1 MAHRKNPPKK
11 LAKNLQGSR
20 ARNVLGQVAI
30 AIVALVGVVGIQ
42 RSQLDRPPE
51 SADPRQ
57 AEQQEAWRLKLL
69 QQSPTFG
76 FDNLIANWTFLNFL
90 QYYGDTPVRQKVGY
104 SLGPKY
110 FDLIT
115 RRDPRFVGSYLFLS
129 GTVSYQLGQPE
140 VAIRLMDR
148 GTAAL
153 SPQIDPN
160 AFQVWRFKGLDQL
173 LLLGDVRGSIHSHE
187 MAAQWTAGTPNRN
200 LFPLFQQTANFLR
213 RDPNSRLIRFQ
224 AWTSV
229 YDQATAV
236 KDKNTQA
243 RAKREILALGGK
255 VRMNNGQVEFSLPAL
270 PLKPK
275 PVP

>member
-1 MAHRKNPPKK
+1 MTRKNTQRFQ
-11 LAKNLQGSR
+11 AWNL
-20 ARNVLGQVAI
+20 LGQLTI
-30 AIVALVGVVGIQ
+30 AALGLVGVVSIQ

-51 SADPRQ
+51 SIDPRQ
-57 AEQQEAWRLKLL
+57 AEQQEAWRLKTL

-76 FDNLIANWTFLNFL
+76 FDNLIADWTFLNFL
-90 QYYGDTPVRQKVGY
+90 QYYGDTPVRKKTGY
-104 SLGPKY
+104 SLSPKY

-115 RRDPRFVGSYLFLS
+115 QRDPRFVGSYLFLS
-129 GTVSYQLGQPE
+129 STVSYQLGQPE

-173 LLLGDVRGSIHSHE
+173 LLLGDVPGSVRSHE
-187 MAAQWTAGTPNRN
+187 MAAQWAVGTPNRN
-200 LFPLFQQTANFLR
+200 LVPLFQQTANFLR

-229 YDQATAV
+229 YDQATVV
-236 KDKNTQA
+236 KDKDTQA

-255 VRMNNGQVEFSLPAL
+255 AQSKNGQVEFSLPNLVPKA
-270 PLKPK
+270 KPS
-275 PVP
+275 PQ